1 MTLRAACPT
10 IPADRT
16 LRGCSWAKKQ
26 AAELV
31 RFGISIPGDLIA
43 RFDQHIAETGYA
55 NRSEAI
61 RDLIRNR
68 LVDAAWQAGTGEMIG
83 TFTMVYD
90 HHVRE
95 LGDAVTEIQHQ
106 HHAAILSTLH
116 IHLDAHLCL
125 EVLVLRGTAEVVKR
139 IADTLSGMR
148 GVRHGKLTVTSAA
161 GHL

>member
-1 MTLRAACPT
+1 MA
-10 IPADRT
+10 RT
-16 LRGCSWAKKQ
+16 K

-43 RFDQHIAETGYA
+43 RFDTHIGETGYA

-68 LVDAAWQAGTGEMIG
+68 LVDAAWEAGTGEMIG

-90 HHVRE
+90 HHVHE
-95 LGDAVTEIQHQ
+95 LGEALTSIQHD

-116 IHLDAHLCL
+116 IHLDAHRCL
-125 EVLVLRGTAEVVKR
+125 EVLVLRGPAQVLKR

-148 GVRHGKLTVTSAA
+148 GVSHGKLTVTSAA